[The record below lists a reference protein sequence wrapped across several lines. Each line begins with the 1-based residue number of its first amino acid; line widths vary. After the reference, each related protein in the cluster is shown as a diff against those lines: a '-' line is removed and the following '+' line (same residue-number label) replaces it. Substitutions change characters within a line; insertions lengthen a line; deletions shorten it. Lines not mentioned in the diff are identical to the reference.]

1 MAERKTEP
9 TGIRTGRRPGS
20 VGPAPAF
27 TPGVPLRDRFLEM
40 EEIAA
45 FFAAI
50 QLRALLDGA
59 PGETPSARP
68 VRLATAALLY
78 TGRRASALLSARWED
93 VDLDGA
99 TWTIPVADRV
109 VVVGEVTPRRGA
121 EPGPSVVPLCPTAVS
136 IFRMLRAGA
145 GASPWIATMPARRAE
160 ESPARIDAKVLVREF
175 EGLQES
181 GRLTLASPATIPDL
195 RRTWL
200 RWAGELGVQVER
212 FEHGY
217 RPARPVRAA
226 VPRTAAGLHE
236 QGVRLELLEEATARV
251 GTAFDRVLRGDTARK
266 GSVRLGRRR
275 RARLER
281 SD

>member
-1 MAERKTEP
+1 
-9 TGIRTGRRPGS
+9 
-20 VGPAPAF
+20 
-27 TPGVPLRDRFLEM
+27 M

-50 QLRALLDGA
+50 ELRALLDGS
-59 PGETPSARP
+59 PGESPSVRP

-109 VVVGEVTPRRGA
+109 VVAGEVTPRRWA
-121 EPGPSVVPLCPTAVS
+121 EPGPPVVPLCPTAVS
-136 IFRMLRAGA
+136 IFRMLRAEA
-145 GASPWIATMPARRAE
+145 PASPWIATMAAQRAE
-160 ESPARIDAKVLVREF
+160 EPPARIDAKAIVREF
-175 EGLQES
+175 ESLQES

-200 RWAGELGVQVER
+200 RWAGELGIQVER

-217 RPARPVRAA
+217 GHARAVRAA
-226 VPRTAAGLHE
+226 EPRIRADLYE

-251 GTAFDRVLRGDTARK
+251 GTAFDRVLRGDTVKA

-275 RARLER
+275 RARPER